1 MTWDEMYKLAK
12 IYIVKYGTEN
22 IDNSFKTKD
31 GITYCE
37 DGFELGK
44 WLLEQIEE
52 YKKGNM
58 NSKKSKKIRQLNII
72 KNKVSIKNDR
82 KWDEMYEL
90 AKKYYEKYG
99 DIDVPIDFK
108 TKDGINY
115 DENGKKLSIWL
126 TTQKHK
132 KRNNTLSVEKVTKL
146 NEIKFQWKTNNKKWN
161 KMYNVDKNYNQKYGN
176 IELPIK
182 SDFENKE
189 SLEDWIIKQKD
200 SYKKGILS
208 ENKIHELNKIDIKF
222 NEEDKYLSMWTSKFK
237 LLLNYLNY
245 YGNLNISNNFRTKD
259 GINYDEE
266 GMNLNNWLISQY
278 YLFNNDKL
286 TEKRKDML
294 KPYIIIF
301 ESGRKRFINS
311 KITKEKLVLMKKKL
325 TDLSYVKLDEQDSKL
340 ELTKQTLDD
349 INNSYLKIFSNN
361 K

>member
-1 MTWDEMYKLAK
+1 
-12 IYIVKYGTEN
+12 
-22 IDNSFKTKD
+22 
-31 GITYCE
+31 
-37 DGFELGK
+37 
-44 WLLEQIEE
+44 
-52 YKKGNM
+52 
-58 NSKKSKKIRQLNII
+58 
-72 KNKVSIKNDR
+72 
-82 KWDEMYEL
+82 MYEL

-161 KMYNVDKNYNQKYGN
+161 KMYNVAKNYNQKYGN

-189 SLEDWIIKQKD
+189 LLEDWVIKQKD

-208 ENKIHELNKIDIKF
+208 ENKIHELNKIGIKF

-245 YGNLNISNNFRTKD
+245 YGNLNISKNF
-259 GINYDEE
+259 
-266 GMNLNNWLISQY
+266 L
-278 YLFNNDKL
+278 L
-286 TEKRKDML
+286 TRRD
-294 KPYIIIF
+294 
-301 ESGRKRFINS
+301 
-311 KITKEKLVLMKKKL
+311 
-325 TDLSYVKLDEQDSKL
+325 SYS
-340 ELTKQTLDD
+340 
-349 INNSYLKIFSNN
+349 
-361 K
+361 